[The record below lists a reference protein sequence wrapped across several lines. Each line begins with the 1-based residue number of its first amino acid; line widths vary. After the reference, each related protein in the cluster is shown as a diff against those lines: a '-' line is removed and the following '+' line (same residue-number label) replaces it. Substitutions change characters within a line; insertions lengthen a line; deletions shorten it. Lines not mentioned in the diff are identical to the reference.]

1 MSTVQV
7 LVLSSLTGAVVGT
20 FGILVAVRE
29 RRRGSGWWV
38 LPGTFGALLIVLSIV
53 RLVGAAA

>member
-7 LVLSSLTGAVVGT
+7 LLLSSVVGAVVGA

-38 LPGTFGALLIVLSIV
+38 VPGFFGVLLVVLSIV
-53 RLVGAAA
+53 RLVGAAT